1 MRTYNELYQEIKYA
15 MLDGAFLKEI
25 GMTKRDMELEINKEK
40 WHAMAALIQQCAEAD
55 GRFQAP
61 KILPAIK
68 EAVPALAEEPE
79 EGWLQYCNS
88 YTLSK
93 LFPEVNE
100 AFCPRDKH
108 RLGRLYLLQILHGV
122 YRYEVLHLA
131 YDPTKNMQFLS
142 AAEVTEK
149 GFTNEYLKLRK
160 MSKSLYLYEFMRIGI
175 DITPFNTLGHVAGVH
190 YVAMHAARQ
199 LYDAGVPVDLALIS
213 GAAAGHDIGKYGCRK
228 HEERRIP
235 YLHYYYTDL
244 CFNRFEMPV
253 IGHIAANHSTW
264 DLELENLSVESL
276 LLIYADFRVKSSRD
290 HAGNEIV
297 HFYSLADAYDVILG
311 KLDNVDE
318 AKRLRYQK
326 VYDKLKDFEDYM
338 VEKGVITELPATP
351 GAGPKTKPEPAKREM
366 VLLGGQDVVDQLK
379 YSAIEHNI
387 KLMSRFHSDTE
398 FASLIETARS
408 EQEMMNL
415 RTYISIFGEYSTY
428 MTEKQKLLTMK
439 FLYEL
444 LSHKESDIRVQAAQI
459 MGHMVATFSEEYKK
473 EVPTDINLPD
483 RLVNNLS
490 LFDAYLEEI
499 IHPNYKFTEQHKKWI
514 GSILDTFAKT
524 VVNHCR
530 VSCRYNYF
538 DILQKYY
545 EDREL
550 TAREA
555 MMLLDAAMVLDPAV
569 CTGSFIKALQDF
581 LRHVYGRFSSDVD
594 IAVLNASRIYFDD
607 YTDEQY
613 DADLRQIMGISDET
627 FDQNLASMFLDNL
640 KTGTPWIQKVTNISF
655 MLRYVGGD
663 NDHGKMLHVGTHLA
677 NLLKVSETVTVRK
690 AAGAGLLSIIEK
702 MAEEQ
707 RNEITVELVNGLELG
722 DYQFSKYVPDYLG
735 IIMLYLSP
743 AVMEESIDELE
754 KIMSSDN
761 ETAASSAINTL
772 GVMLEHYPSYKG
784 RFDEPEETCEA
795 RHFRI
800 LNMLLKAF
808 AGYNKV
814 CEQEAFWTLG
824 AHFFN
829 SSILSMEEK
838 TKLFTRCHKKL
849 MTLLFDKKEHDLDFY
864 NNAAVLNSLYRYIC
878 QHQAERGAFVFEEKK
893 KAAFYPGTFDP
904 FSLGHKAV
912 AATIRN
918 MGFEVYLALDEF
930 SWSKKTQPRLQR
942 RRIMA
947 MSVAD
952 EEDIYIFP
960 EDRPVNIANPADI
973 KMLKETFDGKNL
985 YIAVGSDV
993 IRNASCYKAVPEE
1006 HSIHTLNHV
1015 IFARESNEQR
1025 AENPDEKRY
1034 PIEADVINLTLKK
1047 YYEDI
1052 SSTRIR
1058 ENIDLN
1064 RDISNLIDTVAQG
1077 YIYDRNLY
1085 LREPAYKHVMQ
1096 SREIHISSYEHRD
1109 ADCLE
1114 PIREELAGRGYDL
1127 GKVEAY
1133 LDNPKARTLYIETGV
1148 RQKKMAAFAAAHR
1161 VETGQL
1167 LKEFGDADIAAH
1179 IRKEASGSV
1188 AVIGMLFAGKGRGI
1202 SGMHQITLTE
1212 ILSELIARDFT
1223 YAIYHPVDSA
1233 GMDGKIIDVLKKH
1246 GFVNIADEGKTP
1258 VYAVDM
1264 KSPIMIFRDV
1274 ETVIKNPL
1282 NKNPEVQKAIE
1293 EAHDKLVRVLT
1304 GIYQGQ
1310 IILSFHV
1317 NVVHNKIINKV
1328 AQLNGVST
1336 EPDKNNLRGPYMS
1349 VPFGKTLADV
1359 VVPNTVTKALHTE
1372 KYYDNRIEAFD
1383 IAESK
1388 HYSALENQ
1396 AKTLKSFNRPVILID
1411 DLLHK
1416 GHRMNIV
1423 DPILKEN
1430 QVDVKEI
1437 IVGVLT
1443 GNGRDLMAVK
1453 NREVESA
1460 YFLPNL
1466 EFWLNERDCYPFIGG
1481 DSIDKEGNAGIN
1493 LVLPYT
1499 TPVFI
1504 HKDGMD
1510 SAYEYSMA
1518 CLENARDILKVLE
1531 KEYQATFERKLTLKR
1546 LGEVISS
1553 PRIPDDGMGVEYD
1566 ETLAPSVFVENAI
1579 EQLYRLKKM

>member
-1 MRTYNELYQEIKYA
+1 M
-15 MLDGAFLKEI
+15 
-25 GMTKRDMELEINKEK
+25 
-40 WHAMAALIQQCAEAD
+40 
-55 GRFQAP
+55 
-61 KILPAIK
+61 
-68 EAVPALAEEPE
+68 
-79 EGWLQYCNS
+79 
-88 YTLSK
+88 
-93 LFPEVNE
+93 
-100 AFCPRDKH
+100 
-108 RLGRLYLLQILHGV
+108 
-122 YRYEVLHLA
+122 
-131 YDPTKNMQFLS
+131 
-142 AAEVTEK
+142 
-149 GFTNEYLKLRK
+149 
-160 MSKSLYLYEFMRIGI
+160 
-175 DITPFNTLGHVAGVH
+175 
-190 YVAMHAARQ
+190 
-199 LYDAGVPVDLALIS
+199 
-213 GAAAGHDIGKYGCRK
+213 
-228 HEERRIP
+228 
-235 YLHYYYTDL
+235 
-244 CFNRFEMPV
+244 
-253 IGHIAANHSTW
+253 
-264 DLELENLSVESL
+264 
-276 LLIYADFRVKSSRD
+276 
-290 HAGNEIV
+290 
-297 HFYSLADAYDVILG
+297 
-311 KLDNVDE
+311 
-318 AKRLRYQK
+318 
-326 VYDKLKDFEDYM
+326 
-338 VEKGVITELPATP
+338 
-351 GAGPKTKPEPAKREM
+351 
-366 VLLGGQDVVDQLK
+366 
-379 YSAIEHNI
+379 
-387 KLMSRFHSDTE
+387 
-398 FASLIETARS
+398 
-408 EQEMMNL
+408 
-415 RTYISIFGEYSTY
+415 
-428 MTEKQKLLTMK
+428 
-439 FLYEL
+439 
-444 LSHKESDIRVQAAQI
+444 
-459 MGHMVATFSEEYKK
+459 
-473 EVPTDINLPD
+473 
-483 RLVNNLS
+483 
-490 LFDAYLEEI
+490 
-499 IHPNYKFTEQHKKWI
+499 
-514 GSILDTFAKT
+514 
-524 VVNHCR
+524 
-530 VSCRYNYF
+530 
-538 DILQKYY
+538 
-545 EDREL
+545 
-550 TAREA
+550 
-555 MMLLDAAMVLDPAV
+555 
-569 CTGSFIKALQDF
+569 
-581 LRHVYGRFSSDVD
+581 D
-594 IAVLNASRIYFDD
+594 IAVLNAARIHFDG
-607 YTDEQY
+607 YTDAQY
-613 DADLRQIMGISDET
+613 DADLRAIMGISDDT

-655 MLRYVGGD
+655 MLRYVNGD

-677 NLLKVSETVTVRK
+677 NLIKVSETVTVRK

-754 KIMSSDN
+754 KIMAAGND
-761 ETAASSAINTL
+761 TAASSAINTL
-772 GVMLEHYPSYKG
+772 GVMLEHYPEYKG
-784 RFDEPEETCEA
+784 RFDEPEEAFQA

-824 AHFFN
+824 AHFFG
-829 SSILSMEEK
+829 SSVLSMEEK

-849 MTLLFDKKEHDLDFY
+849 MTLLFDKKEHELDFY
-864 NNAAVLNSLYRYIC
+864 NNAAVLNNLYRYIC
-878 QHQAERGAFVFEEKK
+878 QHQAECGAFVFEEKK

-912 AATIRN
+912 ATTIRD

-942 RRIMA
+942 RRIMT

-973 KMLKETFDGKNL
+973 KMLKETFDGKEL

-993 IRNASCYKAVPEE
+993 IRNASCYKAVPEAD
-1006 HSIHTLNHV
+1006 SIHTVNHIV
-1015 IFARESNEQR
+1015 FARESNEQR
-1025 AENPDEKRY
+1025 AANPDEKRY
-1034 PIEADVINLTLKK
+1034 PVTAEVIHLTLKK

-1064 RDISNLIDTVAQG
+1064 RDISNLIDKVAQG

-1096 SREIHISSYEHRD
+1096 SRELHISSYEYRNG
-1109 ADCLE
+1109 DCLE
-1114 PIREELAGRGYDL
+1114 PIKEELAGRGYDFEN
-1127 GKVEAY
+1127 VARY
-1133 LDNPKARTLYIETGV
+1133 LDNPKVRTLYIETGV

-1167 LKEFGDADIAAH
+1167 LAEFGDPEIAAY
-1179 IRKEASGSV
+1179 IRKQAAGSV
-1188 AVIGMLFAGKGRGI
+1188 AVIGMLFAGKGRTI

-1212 ILSELIARDFT
+1212 ILTELIARDFT
-1223 YAIYHPVDSA
+1223 YAVYHPADPA
-1233 GMDGKIIDVLKKH
+1233 GYDAKIIDVLQKH
-1246 GFVNIADEGKTP
+1246 GFVNIAGEGKAP

-1264 KSPIMIFRDV
+1264 KAPIMLFRDV

-1336 EPDKNNLRGPYMS
+1336 EPDKNNVRGPYMS

-1372 KYYDNRIEAFD
+1372 KYFDAKIASFD

-1388 HYSALENQ
+1388 HYSALDNQ

-1423 DPILKEN
+1423 DPILREN
-1430 QVDVKEI
+1430 EVDVKEI

-1453 NREVESA
+1453 NRRVESA

-1466 EFWLNERDCYPFIGG
+1466 EIWLNERDCYPFIGG
-1481 DSIDKEGNAGIN
+1481 DSIDKEESAGIN

-1504 HKDGMD
+1504 NKNGMK
-1510 SAYEYSMA
+1510 SAYEYSKA

-1531 KEYQATFERKLTLKR
+1531 KEYQATFEKKLTLKR

-1553 PRIPDDGMGVEYD
+1553 PRIPDNGTGVAYD

-1579 EQLYRLKKM
+1579 EQLIRLKKM

>member
-1 MRTYNELYQEIKYA
+1 MRTYKVLYQEIKYA
-15 MLDGAFLKEI
+15 MLDNAFLKEI
-25 GMTKRDMELEINKEK
+25 GMSRKDMELELNKEK
-40 WHAMAALIQQCAEAD
+40 WHAMAALIQQSAEAD
-55 GRFQAP
+55 GRFNAP
-61 KILPAIK
+61 KILPAIRD
-68 EAVPALAEEPE
+68 AVPAMGEEPE

-88 YTLSK
+88 YTLSR

-100 AFCPRDKH
+100 AFQPRAQY
-108 RLGRLYLLQILHGV
+108 RTGRLWLLQILHGI
-122 YRYEVLHLA
+122 YRYEMLHLA
-131 YDPTKNMQFLS
+131 FDPTKNMQFLP

-149 GFTNEYLKLRK
+149 GFTPEYLKLRK

-228 HEERRIP
+228 HEEKRIP

-244 CFNRFEMPV
+244 CFNRFDMPV

-276 LLIYADFRVKSSRD
+276 LLIYADFRVKSSRTQNG
-290 HAGNEIV
+290 AEIV

-338 VEKGVITELPATP
+338 VEKGVITELPQTP
-351 GAGPKTKPEPAKREM
+351 GAQRKTKPEAVKREM
-366 VLLGGQDVVDQLK
+366 VLLGGSDVVDQLK
-379 YSAIEHNI
+379 FSAIEHNI

-408 EQEMMNL
+408 EQELMNL

-444 LSHKESDIRVQAAQI
+444 LAHKESDIRVQAAHI
-459 MGHMVATFSEEYKK
+459 MGHMIATFSEEYKK

-483 RLVNNLS
+483 RLVNNLT
-490 LFDAYLEEI
+490 LFDEYLEEI

-524 VVNHCR
+524 VVSHCK

-550 TAREA
+550 NARQI
-555 MMLLDAAMVLDPAV
+555 MMLLDAAMVLDPTV
-569 CTGSFIKALQDF
+569 CTASFLKVLQEF
-581 LRHVYGRFSSDVD
+581 LRHAYGRFNKDVD
-594 IAVLNASRIYFDD
+594 IAVVNASRIYFDD
-607 YTDEQY
+607 YSEAQY
-613 DADLRQIMGISDET
+613 DSDLRSIMGISDET

-640 KTGTPWIQKVTNISF
+640 KTGTSWIQKVTNIAF
-655 MLRYVGGD
+655 MLRYVNGD

-677 NLLKVSETVTVRK
+677 NLIKVSETVTVRR
-690 AAGAGLLSIIEK
+690 AAGEGLLSIIEK

-754 KIMSSDN
+754 KIMGSDN

-784 RFDEPEETCEA
+784 RFDEPEDAYEA

-800 LNMLLKAF
+800 LNMLLKAY

-824 AHFFN
+824 AHFFG
-829 SSILSMEEK
+829 SSVLSMEEK
-838 TKLFTRCHKKL
+838 NKLFTRCHKKL
-849 MTLLFDKKEHDLDFY
+849 MTLLLDKKEHELSFY
-864 NNAAVLNSLYRYIC
+864 NNAAVLNNLYRYIC
-878 QHQAERGAFVFEEKK
+878 QHQAECGDFVFAEKK
-893 KAAFYPGTFDP
+893 RAAFYPGTFDP

-912 AATIRN
+912 ATTIRD

-942 RRIMA
+942 RRIMT

-952 EEDIYIFP
+952 EEDIFIFP

-973 KMLKETFDGKNL
+973 KMLKDTFAGREL

-993 IRNASCYKAVPEE
+993 IRNASCYKVAPEE
-1006 HSIHTLNHV
+1006 HSIHTVNHV
-1015 IFARESNEQR
+1015 VFARESNEQR
-1025 AENPDEKRY
+1025 AANPDEKRY

-1064 RDISNLIDTVAQG
+1064 RDISNLIDPIAQS

-1085 LREPAYKHVMQ
+1085 LRAPAYKYVMQ
-1096 SREIHISSYEHRD
+1096 AREIHISSYEYRS

-1114 PIREELAGRGYDL
+1114 PVKEELAAKGYDFAN
-1127 GKVEAY
+1127 VEAY
-1133 LDNPKARTLYIETGV
+1133 LRNPKVRTLYTETGV
-1148 RQKKMAAFAAAHR
+1148 RQKKMASFAAAHR

-1167 LKEFGDADIAAH
+1167 LQEFGDAEIASY
-1179 IRKEASGSV
+1179 IRKQAAGSV
-1188 AVIGMLFAGKGRGI
+1188 AVIGMLFAGKGRTI

-1212 ILSELIARDFT
+1212 ILTELIARDFT
-1223 YAIYHPVDSA
+1223 YAVYHPADPA
-1233 GMDGKIIDVLKKH
+1233 GMDAKIIDVLQKH
-1246 GFVNIADEGKTP
+1246 GFVNIAGEGKEP

-1264 KSPIMIFRDV
+1264 KSPIMLFRDV

-1282 NKNPEVQKAIE
+1282 NKNPEVQKAIG
-1293 EAHDKLVRVLT
+1293 EAHDKLVGVLT
-1304 GIYQGQ
+1304 DIYKGQ

-1328 AQLNGVST
+1328 AQINGVST
-1336 EPDKNNLRGPYMS
+1336 EPDKNNVRGPYMS
-1349 VPFGKTLADV
+1349 VPFGKALADV

-1372 KYYDNRIEAFD
+1372 KYYDARIASFD

-1388 HYSALENQ
+1388 HYSALDNQ

-1430 QVDVKEI
+1430 QVEVKQLV
-1437 IVGVLT
+1437 VGVMS

-1481 DSIDKEGNAGIN
+1481 DSIDKEDNAGIN

-1504 HKDGMD
+1504 NKNGME
-1510 SAYEYSMA
+1510 SAYAYSMA
-1518 CLENARDILKVLE
+1518 CLENARDILQVLE
-1531 KEYQATFERKLTLKR
+1531 KEYQATFEKKLTLKR
-1546 LGEVISS
+1546 LGEVISN
-1553 PRIPDDGMGVEYD
+1553 PRIPDNGMGVEYD

-1579 EQLYRLKKM
+1579 EQLYRLKRI